1 MKNLTPTFIFSVF
14 TLVTTFG
21 SAFVP
26 SIRNDFGSIS
36 TVSPMKTSLFAQESE
51 TDSQNIESKA
61 DPIPEKSEKIKPV
74 KKKKESKEK
83 DEKDGIFTPVVL
95 LTKYILG
102 QDKFLKIRGQGVSL
116 HSKVIKNFVDTSS
129 SDFGKNVLERLF
141 AIMDKD
147 GNGTLDEEEM
157 TAAFEVLG
165 FSWLEEK
172 QVRRILD
179 KADRDDNGVIDFDEF
194 VTGAPKTLK
203 ANLVKLAKKNGEDLG
218 FLS

>member
-1 MKNLTPTFIFSVF
+1 
-14 TLVTTFG
+14 
-21 SAFVP
+21 
-26 SIRNDFGSIS
+26 
-36 TVSPMKTSLFAQESE
+36 
-51 TDSQNIESKA
+51 
-61 DPIPEKSEKIKPV
+61 
-74 KKKKESKEK
+74 
-83 DEKDGIFTPVVL
+83 
-95 LTKYILG
+95 
-102 QDKFLKIRGQGVSL
+102 
-116 HSKVIKNFVDTSS
+116 VDTSS